1 MKNLKISCCSN
12 SIKIILYSLF
22 IYINSNWSLKIGD
35 FFVLVSSVY
44 SYSVLILSNQLI
56 YSLNIESISRAI
68 LLVLSFYTG
77 IVL

>member
-1 MKNLKISCCSN
+1 MKNLKISCPN

>member
-1 MKNLKISCCSN
+1 MKNLKISCSN

>member
-1 MKNLKISCCSN
+1 MKNLKIPCSN

-56 YSLNIESISRAI
+56 YPLNIESISRAI

>member
-1 MKNLKISCCSN
+1 MKNLKISCSN

-35 FFVLVSSVY
+35 IFVLVSSVY